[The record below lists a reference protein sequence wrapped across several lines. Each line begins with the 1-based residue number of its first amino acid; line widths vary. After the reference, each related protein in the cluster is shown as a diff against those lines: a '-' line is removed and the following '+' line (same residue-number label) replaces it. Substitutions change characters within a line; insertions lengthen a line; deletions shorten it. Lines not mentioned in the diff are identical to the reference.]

1 MENAGLVHLEGEFL
15 DGDLLRVSAMISD
28 VEEKVLGTAFH
39 LEYDEKL
46 DFLRYGPGDFLE
58 AGGDPFY
65 LVKNE
70 ENVQEIVF
78 GQTLRRED
86 EYPNGGGKLADFY
99 FQIRQEGEFKF
110 SFEQGVVSTFDTVRQ
125 DLSKIEWKS
134 LELARPQE
142 EKMVFNS
149 TDQAANVL
157 ETDFPVESAI
167 WWVLGFLILVVAFFL
182 MKKDGKKRA

>member
-1 MENAGLVHLEGEFL
+1 M
-15 DGDLLRVSAMISD
+15 DGDLLRVSALISD
-28 VEEKVLGTAFH
+28 VEDKVLGTAFH
-39 LEYDEKL
+39 LQYDENL

-70 ENVQEIVF
+70 ENVREIVF

-86 EYPNGGGKLADFY
+86 EYPSGGGKLADFY
-99 FQIRQEGEFKF
+99 FQIKQEGEFKF

-125 DLSKIEWKS
+125 DLTKIEWKN

-142 EKMVFNS
+142 EKVVFNS
-149 TDQAANVL
+149 TDPAANVL
-157 ETDFPVESAI
+157 ETKFPVENAL
-167 WWVLGFLILVVAFFL
+167 WTVLGLLILAVTFFLI
-182 MKKDGKKRA
+182 KKDGKKRA